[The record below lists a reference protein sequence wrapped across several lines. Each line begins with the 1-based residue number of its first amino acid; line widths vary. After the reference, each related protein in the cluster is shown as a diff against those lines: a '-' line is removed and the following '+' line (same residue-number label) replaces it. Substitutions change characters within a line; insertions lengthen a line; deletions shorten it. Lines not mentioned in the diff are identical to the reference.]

1 MSNDIDSVMTN
12 SLSSIPHQRSRDAA
26 NAPASSNK
34 MAQEMHGSRD
44 ARQQIPL
51 SDKDVSNI
59 VNAANQILETQ
70 STAVRFKVDKK
81 DGEMVTSIYNTKTNE
96 VIREIPSQ
104 ELREISA
111 RLKEYQNATDQAG
124 LFVDQLV

>member
-12 SLSSIPHQRSRDAA
+12 SMSSIPHQQPRESA
-26 NAPASSNK
+26 NTPAQGK
-34 MAQEMHGSRD
+34 MAQEMHSSRD

-104 ELREISA
+104 ELRDISA